1 MVAKS
6 ELQLMNNIKQKAMK
20 KIMYSLLWVLAIQV
34 VLTAC
39 KEEDPQLGAPPTEE
53 AAAFTFTPTEAS
65 DNILTFSNT
74 SNAFLKKWD
83 FGNGESAEGNTVE
96 VTYPFQGLYEVTLTV
111 YTAGG
116 SVTSKQTVEIA
127 QTDLALLKPIYSI
140 LTGGDE
146 KTWIMDATRGGHFGV
161 GPNPS
166 DANLGDVPN
175 YYAAAANEKAGAG
188 MYDDEFTFTL
198 NGLAF
203 DYVTNGDV
211 FLNGKYTDV
220 FPGAVANAGDFTAPF
235 TAPTDLRWSVSGSD
249 DNQTLTIS
257 TGGFIGYYSGVNSYK
272 VVSVS
277 ENELIL
283 RAEDARDPGL
293 AWYQR
298 FIPKGFTPPPPP
310 PPATSTLPINFETVE
325 SPFNGFGGS
334 VYSVVDNPDATGINT
349 SSKVGRYVKGTDGNW
364 AGIET
369 TLDSKLNF
377 ATNNVIRYKVYSP
390 VTGRALFKIED
401 KASSGTFIEVFA
413 DITQTNQWQTLSFD
427 FTGAA
432 ANTYDKFALFLDFD
446 NNNGGTFY
454 FDDIE
459 QVAPGC
465 PDVDAESL
473 NPSAGINITMSTV
486 GFGQFGNISADIVDN
501 PFKTGINTS
510 CFVNS
515 YGKTAGCETWSG
527 TGFLLSEAINFATA
541 TKKKFKLKVYAV
553 NQTTT
558 VTLRLE
564 RLAFPDTE
572 PSADRTATITATGEW
587 QELTFDFTDIT
598 DPLTFKNI
606 LVYFDRNQA
615 CDGDLYYFDDLIQ
628 VE

>member
-1 MVAKS
+1 
-6 ELQLMNNIKQKAMK
+6 L
-20 KIMYSLLWVLAIQV
+20 
-34 VLTAC
+34 
-39 KEEDPQLGAPPTEE
+39 
-53 AAAFTFTPTEAS
+53 
-65 DNILTFSNT
+65 
-74 SNAFLKKWD
+74 
-83 FGNGESAEGNTVE
+83 
-96 VTYPFQGLYEVTLTV
+96 
-111 YTAGG
+111 
-116 SVTSKQTVEIA
+116 
-127 QTDLALLKPIYSI
+127 

-146 KTWIMDATRGGHFGV
+146 KTWIMDATRPGHFGV

-166 DANLGDVPN
+166 NPALGDVPN
-175 YYAAAANEKAGAG
+175 FYAAAANEKAGAG
-188 MYDDEFTFTL
+188 MYDDEYTFTL
-198 NGLAF
+198 NGLVF
-203 DYVTNGDV
+203 TPETNGDV
-211 FLNGKYTDV
+211 FLNGKYADV
-220 FPGAVANAGDFTAPF
+220 FPGSFVNAGDRTAPF
-235 TAPTDLRWSVSGSD
+235 TPPANLKWSASGD
-249 DNQTLTIS
+249 DNNQRLIIS
-257 TGGFIGYYSGVNSYK
+257 TGGFMGYYSGVNSYK
-272 VVSVS
+272 VVSIT

-283 RAEDARDPGL
+283 RAEDARDPAL

-310 PPATSTLPINFETVE
+310 PPATSTLPITFETVE

-334 VYSVVDNPDATGINT
+334 VFSVVDNPDATGINT
-349 SSKVGRYVKGTDGNW
+349 SAKVGKYVKGTEGSW

-369 TLDSKLNF
+369 TLAAKLDF
-377 ATNNVIRYKVYSP
+377 STNNVIRYKVYSP

-401 KASSGTFIEVFA
+401 KTNRDVFVEVFA
-413 DITQTNQWQTLSFD
+413 NITQTNQWQTLTFD
-427 FTGAA
+427 FSGVA

-459 QVAPGC
+459 QIAPGC
-465 PDVDAESL
+465 PDASAEST
-473 NPSAGINITMSTV
+473 NPSTGINLTMSTS
-486 GFGQFGNISADIVDN
+486 GFGQFGNISADIVAN

-527 TGFLLSEAINFATA
+527 TGFLLPQAIDFATA

-572 PSADRTATITATGEW
+572 PSADRTATITATGVW
-587 QELTFDFTDIT
+587 QELTFDFSDV
-598 DPLTFKNI
+598 PGPVTFKNI

-615 CDGDLYYFDDLIQ
+615 CDGDLYYFDDLVQI
-628 VE
+628 E